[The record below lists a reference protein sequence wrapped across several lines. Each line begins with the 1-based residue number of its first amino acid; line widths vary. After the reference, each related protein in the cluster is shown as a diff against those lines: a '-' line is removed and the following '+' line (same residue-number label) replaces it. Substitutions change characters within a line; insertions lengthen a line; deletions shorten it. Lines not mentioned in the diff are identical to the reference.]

1 MTAGRGGTVIVVNL
15 ASDAGTPRAAN
26 GKRIAPGVL
35 VPDMTLGRFYVV
47 LTALM
52 LGSLLAAM
60 DTAIV
65 NTSLPTIAGALKGF
79 SGYAWVATAYL
90 LASAVVMPIAGKLS
104 DLYGRKKLFNTAIVL
119 FMFGSL
125 ACASAQSMTQLI
137 VARGVQGLGGGAIQA
152 ITFAILGDLIS
163 PRERGRYI
171 AIYVGASTVAAIGG
185 PLLGGFIV
193 DHFAWEWV
201 FLINLP
207 LGVLALAGS
216 VFVLR
221 LPFPPKGGRLDVL
234 GAVLLAS
241 GLTCLMLALENGRH
255 GWVRPSVVGL
265 FVGAAVLLT
274 SFIAVERN
282 APEPMIPL
290 TLFQNRIAT
299 WTYVMGAL
307 IGAVA
312 FGSAN
317 VFLPIYFQNAKGV
330 SSTKSGLYIAPI
342 IFGAFMG
349 TLTAGRLIARTG
361 RYKIFPIVGCCS
373 ALVGAL
379 FMLRLS
385 PTVPYWQLGVPLFFS
400 GMGAGAVF
408 TTSSVAMQNS
418 IDRSVMGVSTATM
431 TFFRSFGGSL
441 GIALFGTL
449 FSARVASVVGRA
461 IRGTGET
468 RSVSTL
474 IRDPKTVRALPS
486 AVRTA
491 VVNGLGSGVKSVYVA
506 VIGVLLVL
514 LAVCLTL
521 GEIPLATGA
530 DSAPAIPVE

>member
-1 MTAGRGGTVIVVNL
+1 MVE
-15 ASDAGTPRAAN
+15 RAPN
-26 GKRIAPGVL
+26 GKRVAPGVL
-35 VPDMTLGRFYVV
+35 VPGMTLGRFYVV

-52 LGSLLAAM
+52 LGTLLSAM

-79 SGYAWVATAYL
+79 SGYAWVGTAYL
-90 LASAVVMPIAGKLS
+90 LASAVIMPFAGKLS
-104 DLYGRKKLFNTAIVL
+104 DLYGRKKLFNTAIAL

-125 ACASAQSMTQLI
+125 ACAGAQNMTQLI
-137 VARGVQGLGGGAIQA
+137 VARGIQGLGGGAIQA

-193 DHFAWEWV
+193 DHFAWEWI
-201 FLINLP
+201 FLINVP
-207 LGVLALAGS
+207 LGLLALTGS
-216 VFVLR
+216 IVVLR
-221 LPFPPKGGRLDVL
+221 LPFPPKGGRLDVR
-234 GAVLLAS
+234 GAALLAA

-255 GWVRPSVVGL
+255 GWVRTSVVGL
-265 FVGAAVLLT
+265 FVAAAVLLV
-274 SFIAVERN
+274 SFVLVERH

-290 TLFQNRIAT
+290 TLFRNQIAT
-299 WTYVMGAL
+299 WTYLMGAL

-330 SSTKSGLYIAPI
+330 SSTMSGLYIAPI

-361 RYKIFPIVGCCS
+361 RYKRFPIVGCAS
-373 ALVGAL
+373 AWVGAL
-379 FMLRLS
+379 LMLRLN
-385 PTVPYWQLGVPLFFS
+385 PTVPYWELGIPLFIS
-400 GMGAGAVF
+400 GMGAGAIF

-449 FSARVASVVGRA
+449 FSSRVATVVGRA

-474 IRDPKTVRALPS
+474 IRDPKAVRALPV
-486 AVRTA
+486 AVRNA
-491 VVNGLGSGVKSVYVA
+491 VIEGLGSGVRSVYFA
-506 VIGVLLVL
+506 VLGVLSVL
-514 LAVCLTL
+514 FVLCVTL
-521 GEIPLATGA
+521 KEIPLATTA
-530 DSAPAIPVE
+530 DLAATLSPE

>member
-1 MTAGRGGTVIVVNL
+1 MNVVNL
-15 ASDAGTPRAAN
+15 PSDLKTTATVGASP
-26 GKRIAPGVL
+26 GKRTAPGVL
-35 VPDMTLGRFYVV
+35 VPGMTLGRFYVV

-52 LGSLLAAM
+52 LGSLLSAM

-79 SGYAWVATAYL
+79 SGYAWVGTAYL
-90 LASAVVMPIAGKLS
+90 LASAVIMPIAGKLS
-104 DLYGRKKLFNTAIVL
+104 DLYGRKKLFNAAIVL
-119 FMFGSL
+119 FIFGSL
-125 ACASAQSMTQLI
+125 ACALAQTMTHLI
-137 VARGVQGLGGGAIQA
+137 VARGIQGLGGGSIQA

-193 DHFAWEWV
+193 DRFAWEWV

-207 LGVLALAGS
+207 LGLLALAGS

-221 LPFPPKGGRLDVL
+221 LPFPPKGGRLDVR
-234 GAVLLAS
+234 GAVLLAG

-255 GWVRPSVVGL
+255 GWIRPSVIGL
-265 FVGAAVLLT
+265 FVAATVIL
-274 SFIAVERN
+274 SGFVGVERR
-282 APEPMIPL
+282 AAEPMIPL
-290 TLFQNRIAT
+290 TLFRNRIAT
-299 WTYVMGAL
+299 WTYLMGAL

-349 TLTAGRLIARTG
+349 TLVAGRLIARTG
-361 RYKIFPIVGCCS
+361 RYKVFPIIGCLS
-373 ALVGAL
+373 ALLGAL
-379 FMLRLS
+379 FMLRLNPS
-385 PTVPYWQLGVPLFFS
+385 VPYWQLGVPLFFS
-400 GMGAGAVF
+400 GMGAGAIF

-441 GIALFGTL
+441 GIALCGTL
-449 FSARVASVVGRA
+449 FSARVASVVGEA

-474 IRDPKTVRALPS
+474 IRDPKAVRTLPS
-486 AVRTA
+486 AVRNA
-491 VVNGLGSGVKSVYVA
+491 VIDGLGSGVRSVYLA
-506 VIGVLLVL
+506 VLGVLAVL
-514 LAVCLTL
+514 LILCLTL
-521 GEIPLATGA
+521 PEIPLAT
-530 DSAPAIPVE
+530 SANPLEPAPID